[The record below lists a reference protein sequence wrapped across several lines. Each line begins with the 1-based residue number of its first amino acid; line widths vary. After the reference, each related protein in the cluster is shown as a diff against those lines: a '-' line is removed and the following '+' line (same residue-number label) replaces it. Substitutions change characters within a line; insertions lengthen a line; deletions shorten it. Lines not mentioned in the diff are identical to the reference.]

1 MLDAI
6 EEGRINTPVFVRARD
21 HSPRAA
27 RRVKFPR
34 FRTCALRHA
43 PHRARHEHNPRRLC
57 LFEYSATR
65 AERIARLDALA
76 SLLDTAILIPGT
88 NVRFGL
94 DALIGLVPGVGDVVT
109 TFLSL
114 CIVKE
119 ARALGAPR
127 HLILR
132 MLGNVALDS
141 VVGVV
146 PWPATCS
153 T

>member
-1 MLDAI
+1 
-6 EEGRINTPVFVRARD
+6 
-21 HSPRAA
+21 
-27 RRVKFPR
+27 
-34 FRTCALRHA
+34 
-43 PHRARHEHNPRRLC
+43 
-57 LFEYSATR
+57 
-65 AERIARLDALA
+65 
-76 SLLDTAILIPGT
+76 
-88 NVRFGL
+88 
-94 DALIGLVPGVGDVVT
+94 VVT

-146 PWPATCS
+146 PLAGDVFDVMWRANRRNMNMLRGWLDRQERRGVRDVS
-153 T
+153 DVRR